1 MIGFLLILVF
11 SIVAICVLD
20 NSKGCRV
27 NPMPMKEDLANRPP
41 HQNRTLKGE

>member
-20 NSKGCRV
+20 NSKGCGV
-27 NPMPMKEDLANRPP
+27 NPMPTKEDLANRPP
-41 HQNRTLKGE
+41 PPKPYHRK